1 MQFIKFGLLT
11 NNGFH
16 CTRTLLAF
24 TPMDTIFGH
33 YQTFQMELGECI
45 KKMREA
51 KGLSQKEV
59 ALACKIDTANYSRI
73 ESGKTDPAFSSV
85 IKIAKAMDVELLD
98 LFKAD
103 QTFRDI
109 NSFDKSLAEK
119 LSFIE
124 GLDKKDKIAFYAVLD
139 AFIGKKKLKDALS
152 NVLSDVK

>member
-1 MQFIKFGLLT
+1 ME
-11 NNGFH
+11 
-16 CTRTLLAF
+16 
-24 TPMDTIFGH
+24 PIFDH
-33 YQTFQMELGECI
+33 YSAFQMELGECI

-59 ALACKIDTANYSRI
+59 ALACKMDTANYSRI

-85 IKIAKAMDVELLD
+85 VKIASAMDVELID
-98 LFKAD
+98 LFQAD
-103 QTFRDI
+103 QILKDV

-119 LSFIE
+119 LAFIE

-152 NVLSDVK
+152 SVLSDVK

>member
-1 MQFIKFGLLT
+1 MNSILDCYLIST
-11 NNGFH
+11 
-16 CTRTLLAF
+16 
-24 TPMDTIFGH
+24 MD
-33 YQTFQMELGECI
+33 LGECI

-59 ALACKIDTANYSRI
+59 ALACKMDTGNYSRI
-73 ESGKTDPAFSSV
+73 ENGKTDPAFSSV
-85 IKIAKAMDVELLD
+85 VKIAKAMDVELID
-98 LFKAD
+98 LFQAD
-103 QTFRDI
+103 QILKDV

-119 LSFIE
+119 LAFIE

>member
-1 MQFIKFGLLT
+1 ME
-11 NNGFH
+11 
-16 CTRTLLAF
+16 
-24 TPMDTIFGH
+24 TIFDH
-33 YQTFQMELGECI
+33 YPIFQMELGECI

-59 ALACKIDTANYSRI
+59 ALACKMDTANYSRI

-85 IKIAKAMDVELLD
+85 IKIAKAMDVELID
-98 LFKAD
+98 LFQAD
-103 QTFRDI
+103 QVLKDV

-119 LSFIE
+119 LSLIE
-124 GLDKKDKIAFYAVLD
+124 QLDKKDKIAFHAVLD